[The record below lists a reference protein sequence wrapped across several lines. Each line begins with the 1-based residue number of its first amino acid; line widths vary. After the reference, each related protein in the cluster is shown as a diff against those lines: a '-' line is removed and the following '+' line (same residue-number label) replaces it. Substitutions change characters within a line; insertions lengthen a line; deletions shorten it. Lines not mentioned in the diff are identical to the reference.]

1 MTFSV
6 NLMFRRL
13 DKFDGPIFGGSYIWR
28 GEAYIQ
34 DVNWVTYLWGTYFF
48 RGGGGRIN
56 VLIL

>member
-1 MTFSV
+1 MTFLV

-13 DKFDGPIFGGSYIWR
+13 DKFDGPIFRGSYIRR

-34 DVNWVTYLWGTYFF
+34 DINWVSHLWGTFF
-48 RGGGGRIN
+48 WGGGGGGIN